1 MLTNDVPTAE
11 TLAFVN
17 SHLPPNSCRILE
29 VGSGDGALAGRL
41 MELGHQILAVDSSAD
56 AVARARQQGV
66 PAKQARWPDF
76 NEGAYDVVLFTRSMH
91 HMHDLTAAITQARKL
106 LAPGGRVMV
115 EDFAVDGLTALAS
128 EWLYQLLTV
137 LDTAGLIRK
146 EGAEFPNWLLQHSGA
161 LDSWRTAHGHHL
173 HSGDAMLAR
182 LKEHFPRVD
191 TAVAPYLYR
200 YVCPL
205 LRKDADRRGLALRIL
220 DLERRFAAVGGMSL
234 IGRRFVGRP
243 DTSTIIR

>member
-11 TLAFVN
+11 TLAFVT
-17 SHLPPNSCRILE
+17 SYLPPSPCRILE

-41 MELGHQILAVDSSAD
+41 KELGHQLLAIDASAD

-66 PAKQARWPDF
+66 QAKQARWPDF
-76 NEGAYDVVLFTRSMH
+76 DEGTYDVVLFIRSLH
-91 HMHDLTAAITQARKL
+91 HMDDLQGAIRQARKL
-106 LAPGGRVMV
+106 LASGGRVIV

-128 EWLYQLLTV
+128 EWLYQLLSV
-137 LDTAGLIRK
+137 FDTAGLIRR
-146 EGAEFPNWLLQHSGA
+146 EGAEFPNWLLQHAGA

-173 HSGDAMLAR
+173 HSGDAMLNS
-182 LKEHFPRVD
+182 LKEHFPKVD

-200 YVCPL
+200 YICPL
-205 LRKDADRRGLALRIL
+205 FRKDADRRGLALRIL

-243 DTSTIIR
+243 LASAMK

>member
-11 TLAFVN
+11 TLAFVT
-17 SHLPPNSCRILE
+17 SYLPPPPCRILE
-29 VGSGDGALAGRL
+29 VGSGDGALGGRL
-41 MELGHQILAVDSSAD
+41 KELGHQILAIDISAD
-56 AVARARQQGV
+56 AVARTRQQGV
-66 PAKQARWPDF
+66 PARQARWPDF
-76 NEGAYDVVLFTRSMH
+76 DEGAYDVVLFTRSLH
-91 HMHDLTAAITQARKL
+91 HMADLPAAVLQARKL
-106 LAPGGRVMV
+106 LASGGRVIV

-128 EWLYQLLTV
+128 EWLFQLLTV
-137 LDTAGLIRK
+137 LDTAGLIRR
-146 EGAEFPNWLLQHSGA
+146 EGAEFPNWLLQHAGA

-173 HSGDAMLAR
+173 HSGDAMLACLR
-182 LKEHFPRVD
+182 EHFPRID

-243 DTSTIIR
+243 ATSVMK

>member
-11 TLAFVN
+11 TLAFV
-17 SHLPPNSCRILE
+17 SAYLPPPPCRILE
-29 VGSGDGALAGRL
+29 IGSGDGALAGRL
-41 MELGHQILAVDSSAD
+41 KELGHQIIAVDSSAD
-56 AVARARQQGV
+56 AVARTRQQGV
-66 PAKQARWPDF
+66 EARQARWPDF
-76 NEGAYDVVLFTRSMH
+76 NEGTYEVVLFTRSLH
-91 HMHDLTAAITQARKL
+91 HMHDLPGAILQARKL
-106 LAPGGRVMV
+106 LASGGTVIV

-137 LDTAGLIRK
+137 LDTAGLIRR
-146 EGAEFPNWLLQHSGA
+146 EGAEFPNWLLQNAGA

-173 HSGDAMLAR
+173 HSAEAMLAR

-243 DTSTIIR
+243 ATSTAK